1 MALTYPLSLPDSIGI
16 AQIELRAAN
25 AVSTSQSPFT
35 FKQQVFRHQGQRWE
49 ASVSIPSVRKDLA
62 ADWKA
67 FLVGLNGQ
75 QGTFLLGDPDYP
87 LPRGTARSC
96 TGTGTIGSSTLS
108 VSMVGT
114 LLAGDY
120 INLGGVNSANAKLYM
135 VLEDLSGSGSLKIWP
150 NLRAS
155 TSPGGDP
162 VYLQNP
168 TGVFRLRDNVSSWQI
183 GPSSAY
189 GISFEC
195 VEALT

>member
-25 AVSTSQSPFT
+25 AVTTSQSPFT
-35 FKQQVFRHQGQRWE
+35 FKQQVFKHQGQRWE
-49 ASVSIPSVRKDLA
+49 ASVSIPAIRRDLA

-75 QGTFLLGDPDYP
+75 QGTFLLSDPDYD
-87 LPRGTARSC
+87 LPRGSARNC
-96 TGTGTIGSSTLS
+96 TGTGTIGESTLE
-108 VSMVGT
+108 VIMTGT

-120 INLGGVNSANAKLYM
+120 INLGGVGSANAKLYM
-135 VLEDLSGSGSLKIWP
+135 VLENLSGSGTLKIWP
-150 NLRAS
+150 SLRSS
-155 TSPGGDP
+155 TSPSGDP
-162 VYLQNP
+162 VYLQSP
-168 TGVFRLRDNVSSWQI
+168 TGVFRLRDNISSWQI
-183 GPSSAY
+183 SDSSTY

>member
-16 AQIELRAAN
+16 AQIEIRAAN
-25 AVSTSQSPFT
+25 AVTTSQSPFT
-35 FKQQVFRHQGQRWE
+35 FRQQVFRHQGQRWE
-49 ASVSIPSVRKDLA
+49 ASVTIPPVRKDLA

-75 QGTFLLGDPDYP
+75 QGTFLLNDPDYP
-87 LPRGTARSC
+87 LPRGSARTA
-96 TGTGTIGSSTLS
+96 TGVGTVGESTLS
-108 VSMVGT
+108 ITMTGS

-120 INLGGVNSANAKLYM
+120 INLGGVDSANAKLYM
-135 VLEDLSGSGSLKIWP
+135 VLEDRFGSGTLKIWP

-155 TSPGGDP
+155 TSPSGDP
-162 VYLQNP
+162 VYLEKP
-168 TGVFRLRDNVSSWQI
+168 TGVFRLRDNITSWGI